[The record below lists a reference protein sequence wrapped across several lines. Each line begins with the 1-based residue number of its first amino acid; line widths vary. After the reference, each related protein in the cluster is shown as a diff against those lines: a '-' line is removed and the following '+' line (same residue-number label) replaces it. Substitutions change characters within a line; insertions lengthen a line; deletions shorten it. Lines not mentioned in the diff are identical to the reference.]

1 MEPNHIPFEN
11 LPITNRFMFALVFG
25 HKRIAKPFLK
35 AILGI
40 KIFDLQEPEAE
51 KSAES
56 SLFNKGGSYRNL
68 KEQYIIFICPDDIF
82 KQDCAVYK
90 FKNMEIGQPEHE
102 LGDLCFKNYNVAEKS
117 VKEYL
122 EYFAT
127 SKDTSKGTKD
137 IERQRQWYLSDNE
150 TRKRYMTW
158 QQELDDLVY
167 DERQRTKAAE
177 KRASEA
183 ESRANE

>member
-56 SLFNKGGSYRNL
+56 SLFNKGESYRNL

-82 KQDCAVYK
+82 KQDYAVYK

-127 SKDTSKGTKD
+127 SKDTSKKSIYRYLLTNEKSIYIFETP
-137 IERQRQWYLSDNE
+137 IERFINLERVLSGVGSI
-150 TRKRYMTW
+150 W
-158 QQELDDLVY
+158 QDFFYQ
-167 DERQRTKAAE
+167 
-177 KRASEA
+177 
-183 ESRANE
+183 

>member
-40 KIFDLQEPEAE
+40 KIFDLQEPQPE

-68 KEQYIIFICPDDIF
+68 KEQYIIFISPDDIF

-102 LGDLCFKNYNVAEKS
+102 LGTYA
-117 VKEYL
+117 
-122 EYFAT
+122 
-127 SKDTSKGTKD
+127 SKITMSPRSRSRSILNISRPARIHPREQRISNASGNGIFRTTKRGSA
-137 IERQRQWYLSDNE
+137 I
-150 TRKRYMTW
+150 
-158 QQELDDLVY
+158 
-167 DERQRTKAAE
+167 
-177 KRASEA
+177 
-183 ESRANE
+183 